1 MVIKV
6 GQSEGGIAN
15 LTLSSEV
22 KSLFN
27 SILEMVVCRGMTYD
41 GVTVV
46 IKSNFA
52 DNSLSDAHLYLGMV
66 YRSSHFLK
74 S

>member
-6 GQSEGGIAN
+6 GQSKGGIAY
-15 LTLSSEV
+15 LTLRSEV
-22 KSLFN
+22 KSLLN
-27 SILEMVVCRGMTYD
+27 SILEMVVFRGMTYD
-41 GVTVV
+41 GVNVV

-52 DNSLSDAHLYLGMV
+52 DNSFLDAHLYLTMV
-66 YRSSHFLK
+66 YRSSQFLK

>member
-6 GQSEGGIAN
+6 GQSKRGIAY
-15 LTLSSEV
+15 LTLKSEV
-22 KSLFN
+22 KSLLN
-27 SILEMVVCRGMTYD
+27 SILEMVVFRGMTYD
-41 GVTVV
+41 GVNVV

-52 DNSLSDAHLYLGMV
+52 DNSLLDAHLYLGMV
-66 YRSSHFLK
+66 YRSSQFLK